1 MKRRAIEQTPLL
13 CLLMLIT
20 TRWYSRTLAF
30 STPDTPQRHDTS
42 EFKAIVEEPLNLL
55 PALPGHESRT
65 SLSDRRIFLSR
76 MIGMGGLGVAA
87 STAMAAEMANGGGSK
102 STTYTSITNLPGM
115 GVSKRVGGLA
125 NKIRGICLYM
135 VR

>member
-1 MKRRAIEQTPLL
+1 
-13 CLLMLIT
+13 
-20 TRWYSRTLAF
+20 
-30 STPDTPQRHDTS
+30 
-42 EFKAIVEEPLNLL
+42 
-55 PALPGHESRT
+55 
-65 SLSDRRIFLSR
+65 
-76 MIGMGGLGVAA
+76 MGGLGVAA

-102 STTYTSITNLPGM
+102 STMYTSITNLPGM